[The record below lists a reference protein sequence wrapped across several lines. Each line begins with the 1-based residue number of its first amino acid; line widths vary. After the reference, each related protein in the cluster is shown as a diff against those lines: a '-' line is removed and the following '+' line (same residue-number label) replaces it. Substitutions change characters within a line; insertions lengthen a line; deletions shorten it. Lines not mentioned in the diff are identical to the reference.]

1 VLIQIN
7 LLLPGS
13 QTVVGERLVDTV
25 IGGIIA
31 SIFSFVL
38 PSWEYR
44 AIPRLV
50 ENVLQ
55 ANRKYISATRDL
67 LLRKTPDDFAYRI
80 QRKQFMDNLSA
91 LISSSQ
97 RMLDEPRSRHR
108 AVDNLSR
115 FIVQNY
121 LVAAHVA
128 AARIQVREHY
138 GELDIPAAE
147 TAIEQATTAALRSLN
162 LASERLAGE
171 ERHGPRGAGF
181 VRTPVEAAVAGVDL
195 GQGEPAR
202 TVSEDDANERRAR
215 IADSADRRKA
225 DVLTQA
231 AAAGE
236 IGVNEPLQKTQEQH
250 ATSTASSSGRAANAL
265 LERRLRA
272 LREDAAKIALR
283 TGAIGRAIRAPM
295 KR

>member
-1 VLIQIN
+1 
-7 LLLPGS
+7 
-13 QTVVGERLVDTV
+13 
-25 IGGIIA
+25 
-31 SIFSFVL
+31 VL

-44 AIPRLV
+44 AIPKLV

-55 ANRKYISATRDL
+55 ANRRYIVATRNL
-67 LLRKTPDDFAYRI
+67 LMRKAKDDFAYRV
-80 QRKQFMDNLSA
+80 QRKQFMDALSA
-91 LISSSQ
+91 LISSFQ
-97 RMLDEPRSRHR
+97 RMLDEPRSRQR

-128 AARIQVREHY
+128 AARIQVRQHY

-147 TAIEQATTAALRSLN
+147 AAIEQATDAATRSLT

-171 ERHGPRGAGF
+171 ERHGASGVGF
-181 VRTPVEAAVAGVDL
+181 IRTQAETAVAGVGL
-195 GQGEPAR
+195 VHQGIASTAANPGN
-202 TVSEDDANERRAR
+202 DDANERRAR

-225 DVLTQA
+225 DVLAQA
-231 AAAGE
+231 AASGE
-236 IGVNEPLQKTQEQH
+236 IGTREPRQASQDQH
-250 ATSTASSSGRAANAL
+250 AATTASSSGRAANAV

-283 TGAIGRAIRAPM
+283 TGAIGRAIRMPW
-295 KR
+295 KG